1 MDPTACFRKAW
12 ADVSTQKTEQP
23 QDDENYDD
31 SPEHEITPFDVLA
44 EWHKL
49 HGGLADNHRKWSGVN
64 RPTTTQGPLNTI
76 GGILNYA
83 SQMTADTRLNIDW

>member
-31 SPEHEITPFDVLA
+31 SPKHEITPFDVLA
-44 EWHKL
+44 K
-49 HGGLADNHRKWSGVN
+49 
-64 RPTTTQGPLNTI
+64 
-76 GGILNYA
+76 
-83 SQMTADTRLNIDW
+83 